1 MGFAETMAK
10 LRSLTVALA
19 FVSLAAVAQTAGRNA
34 RTLRVVVDNN
44 YAPYSFQSDDGKL
57 HGIAI
62 DQWMEWEKRTGV
74 RVKIEATD
82 WAQALRRMRAGEFD
96 VIDCIVETPARREY
110 FDFTPGYATVE
121 ASIFFRDDI
130 SGISDLASLRGFP
143 VGVKAGDQ
151 HIDKLKESGVTALI
165 PFQNNNEIVEA
176 AKQHKI
182 DVFVI
187 DAPSALYLLSKLGI
201 ANDFRRTAPV
211 FRDQLR
217 RAVRKGDVER
227 LSLVSGGFAAIDPLE
242 LKRID
247 QKWFG
252 RTINWYEPYVVYAE
266 YATAAAF
273 LVIVA
278 LISWNYTLRRRILQR
293 TAALAESEQ
302 RFRQIAENIHEV
314 FWLVNADFRKT
325 LYISPAYEA
334 VWGRACESLY
344 QDPGSFLDAVHPDD
358 RGRVSEAR
366 ERIGE
371 RGFEVEYRVVK
382 PDGSVCWIWDR
393 GFPIRNR
400 ASRIYR
406 VAGIAE
412 DITDRK
418 LAADALKDADGRVRL
433 IIDTIPAMAWSS
445 DPDGTVDYLNQRWL
459 DYAGLSLEQYV
470 QDPMGPIHPEDV
482 SRVIEKWLVSMA
494 AAEPYEDEM
503 RLQGADREYRWFLIR
518 SVPLRDDE
526 GHLVKWY
533 GTSTDIEDYKRAEEK
548 LKRSERQLAEAQRIS
563 HVGHWERNIDGGE
576 IICSEETYRIFG
588 LPPQDAMRNFE
599 QLIHPEDRSLH
610 AAAIARALRGE
621 PFDVEYRVVRPDGE
635 IRFVHSQGSAV
646 EDPSGRPRRTFGAVQ
661 DITELKHAEEKL
673 KTTSE
678 QLRALSARL
687 QSAREEEG
695 IRIAREIHDDL
706 GSTLTSLRWELEGIK
721 KTLCEPGT
729 VLPGGGL
736 KEKLDGMLGLADT
749 MITIVRR
756 IASDLRPV
764 VLDVLGL
771 EEAVEWQAQQFQ
783 DRSGITVHCESP
795 ETGIELN
802 PVQSTAVFR
811 IFQEALTNVLRHARA
826 TRVDVTMVEDTGVFV
841 LMIGDNGRGITE
853 GERSGELSIGLLGM
867 RERAYL
873 IGGEIDVSGVE
884 GEGTTVTLRLP
895 LAAS

>member
-1 MGFAETMAK
+1 MAK
-10 LRSLTVALA
+10 LLVLTVALT
-19 FVSLAAVAQTAGRNA
+19 FVSIAAVAQTAGRSA
-34 RTLRVVVDNN
+34 PTIRVVVD
-44 YAPYSFQSDDGKL
+44 S
-57 HGIAI
+57 
-62 DQWMEWEKRTGV
+62 
-74 RVKIEATD
+74 
-82 WAQALRRMRAGEFD
+82 
-96 VIDCIVETPARREY
+96 
-110 FDFTPGYATVE
+110 
-121 ASIFFRDDI
+121 
-130 SGISDLASLRGFP
+130 
-143 VGVKAGDQ
+143 
-151 HIDKLKESGVTALI
+151 
-165 PFQNNNEIVEA
+165 
-176 AKQHKI
+176 
-182 DVFVI
+182 
-187 DAPSALYLLSKLGI
+187 
-201 ANDFRRTAPV
+201 
-211 FRDQLR
+211 
-217 RAVRKGDVER
+217 
-227 LSLVSGGFAAIDPLE
+227 
-242 LKRID
+242 
-247 QKWFG
+247 
-252 RTINWYEPYVVYAE
+252 NWYQPYVIYAA
-266 YATAAAF
+266 YAAGAAF

-278 LISWNYTLRRRILQR
+278 LVGWNYALRRRILQR
-293 TAALAESEQ
+293 TAALGESEQ
-302 RFRQIAENIHEV
+302 RFRQIAENIREV
-314 FWLVNADFRKT
+314 FWLLDVDAGKT
-325 LYISPAYEA
+325 LYVSPAYET
-334 VWGRACESLY
+334 VTGRTRESLY
-344 QDPGSFLDAVHPDD
+344 QDLRSFIAAIHPDD
-358 RGRVSEAR
+358 RQPVSESM
-366 ERIGE
+366 ERDRE
-371 RGFEVEYRVVK
+371 RGFDVEYRVVK
-382 PDGSVCWIWDR
+382 PDGSIRWIWDR

-400 ASRIYR
+400 EGHIYR
-406 VAGIAE
+406 LAGIAE

-418 LAADALKDADGRVRL
+418 LAADALKDADARVRL

-470 QDPMGPIHPEDV
+470 QDPMGPVHHEDV

-494 AAEPYEDEM
+494 AVEPYEDEM

-533 GTSTDIEDYKRAEEK
+533 GTSTDIEDRKRAEEK

-599 QLIHPEDRSLH
+599 QLIHLEDRPLH
-610 AAAIARALRGE
+610 AAAIARAQRGE

-695 IRIAREIHDDL
+695 VRIAREIHDDL

-721 KTLCEPGT
+721 KILCKPGT
-729 VLPGGGL
+729 VLPCGDL

-771 EEAVEWQAQQFQ
+771 REAIEWQAQQFQ
-783 DRSGITVHCESP
+783 DRTSISVRCEAREAGIN
-795 ETGIELN
+795 LDA
-802 PVQSTAVFR
+802 VQSTAVFR
-811 IFQEALTNVLRHARA
+811 IFQEALTNILRHAHA
-826 TRVDVTMVEDTGVFV
+826 TRVEVTMVEDTGVFV

-853 GERSGELSIGLLGM
+853 IERSGESSIGLLGM
-867 RERAYL
+867 RERAHL
-873 IGGEIDVSGVE
+873 IGGEIEVSGVE
-884 GEGTTVTLRLP
+884 GEGTIVTLRLP
-895 LAAS
+895 IAAS